1 MVKGLNSHLS
11 AVLPVSALANF
22 EQCAFDECDTIAASV
37 IAGIR
42 TLQ

>member
-1 MVKGLNSHLS
+1 MVKGFNPHLS

-22 EQCAFDECDTIAASV
+22 EQCAIDECDTVAALV

-42 TLQ
+42 TL